1 MLIANLW
8 VRLSFGFVMFAHPL
22 VVLYYIAII
31 PKLALH
37 IRTDFSFLFSFF
49 FFDISKNCCFF
60 QSLFLLFGCQ
70 TNKQQHSEVNKVHF
84 VCLVWV
90 GQVSHAIHF
99 GSKKHP
105 KFGWAS
111 FVEPR
116 WLSYTCCGHQ
126 KSFPVWLTNTPLV
139 PLHREGAFKTIC
151 LLGCSFMDWSC
162 TIEYCVILFKS
173 LCSPLSSTPSFFL
186 AHPWLNNQKKVTF
199 LRSDFHAC
207 SMLGRHFRFP
217 KTFHVTH
224 PSTQRTASTL
234 LQTTMCNF
242 LCCCCHWCFLHLF
255 YFRFVRTQNIIQMH
269 NVLCIMFLLYTQ
281 VLNLSVGT
289 AEAHFGALVE
299 TLHG

>member
-1 MLIANLW
+1 MPSGVFFYGLELHHW
-8 VRLSFGFVMFAHPL
+8 VLCNSLQITLFPSLLNPL
-22 VVLYYIAII
+22 L
-31 PKLALH
+31 
-37 IRTDFSFLFSFF
+37 
-49 FFDISKNCCFF
+49 
-60 QSLFLLFGCQ
+60 
-70 TNKQQHSEVNKVHF
+70 
-84 VCLVWV
+84 
-90 GQVSHAIHF
+90 
-99 GSKKHP
+99 
-105 KFGWAS
+105 
-111 FVEPR
+111 
-116 WLSYTCCGHQ
+116 
-126 KSFPVWLTNTPLV
+126 
-139 PLHREGAFKTIC
+139 
-151 LLGCSFMDWSC
+151 
-162 TIEYCVILFKS
+162 
-173 LCSPLSSTPSFFL
+173 FFL